1 MQRRLE
7 FHCVQT
13 VVGGDTEAGGEVEEV
28 VASGQVE
35 DVETQE
41 DPSMPL
47 GVFVVDSEVAVVAG
61 SLRILNIG

>member
-1 MQRRLE
+1 MQRHLE

-13 VVGGDTEAGGEVEEV
+13 VAGGDSEPEGEAEEL
-28 VASGQVE
+28 VASEAVE

-41 DPSMPL
+41 EPTMLL

>member
-1 MQRRLE
+1 MQRHLE

-13 VVGGDTEAGGEVEEV
+13 VVGGDTEAEGEVEVV

-41 DPSMPL
+41 ETSMLL
-47 GVFVVDSEVAVVAG
+47 GVFVVDTEVAVVAG
-61 SLRILNIG
+61 SSRILNIG

>member
-1 MQRRLE
+1 MQRHLE
-7 FHCVQT
+7 SHCVQT
-13 VVGGDTEAGGEVEEV
+13 VVGGDSEAEGEAEEV

-41 DPSMPL
+41 EPSMLL
-47 GVFVVDSEVAVVAG
+47 GVFVVDSEVAVLAG